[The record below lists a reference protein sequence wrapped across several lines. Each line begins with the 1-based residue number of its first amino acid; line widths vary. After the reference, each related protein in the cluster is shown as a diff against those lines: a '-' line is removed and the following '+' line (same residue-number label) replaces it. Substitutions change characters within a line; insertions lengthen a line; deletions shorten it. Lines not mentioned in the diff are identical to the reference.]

1 MSTDGL
7 RGRLLRALLA
17 ASVGLGAHAAAGSQT
32 FDVPPQPGPAR
43 ALNIDAP
50 TERSLPNGMRVVLAE
65 RRGVQLVTARLVVL
79 SGSEAD
85 SPALAG
91 LASLTAGL
99 LTKGTRAYS
108 ATALVRAAES
118 LGGALESSAGWHQTE
133 VAITVSTPKLDEAL
147 GLVSETVQ
155 HPRFAPAELDRLRA
169 QALDELKVA
178 YAEPGTL
185 ATLSAQHLLYGA
197 GAYGHP
203 SGGTPASLQRIRRAD
218 VLALHAAQSRPDRA
232 VLVLAG
238 DIDAERAMR
247 LAERHFGG
255 WKPARG
261 VPSSAPAPSAGSAL
275 PMPAAVIDM
284 PQAGQAAVVLAVP
297 VPRLGADRAAA
308 AVLNSVLGGG
318 FSSRLSQEIR
328 IKRGLSYGAFSQLD
342 ARPLGGA
349 LRLVVQTKNESAAE
363 VAGLLQGELDR
374 LVTTPVGDDEL
385 AARKATLIGDFSRG
399 VETTGGLGAAVR
411 SLIVAGLPSDDLRK
425 RIDSLAAVSAS
436 DVQRFAAANFAP
448 ERRRLVVAGEA
459 ARFAEA
465 LKATATGLVTVPAAA
480 LDLERRDGLRAR

>member
-1 MSTDGL
+1 MQAALEDQDL
-7 RGRLLRALLA
+7 FDELAREQDLKELLE
-17 ASVGLGAHAAAGSQT
+17 T
-32 FDVPPQPGPAR
+32 PGVR
-43 ALNIDAP
+43 
-50 TERSLPNGMRVVLAE
+50 T
-65 RRGVQLVTARLVVL
+65 RLV
-79 SGSEAD
+79 
-85 SPALAG
+85 
-91 LASLTAGL
+91 
-99 LTKGTRAYS
+99 
-108 ATALVRAAES
+108 
-118 LGGALESSAGWHQTE
+118 
-133 VAITVSTPKLDEAL
+133 EAL
-147 GLVSETVQ
+147 KL
-155 HPRFAPAELDRLRA
+155 
-169 QALDELKVA
+169 A

-247 LAERHFGG
+247 LAQRHFGG

-349 LRLVVQTKNESAAE
+349 LRLVVQTKNESAA
-363 VAGLLQGELDR
+363 GNLYP
-374 LVTTPVGDDEL
+374 TT
-385 AARKATLIGDFSRG
+385 
-399 VETTGGLGAAVR
+399 
-411 SLIVAGLPSDDLRK
+411 
-425 RIDSLAAVSAS
+425 
-436 DVQRFAAANFAP
+436 
-448 ERRRLVVAGEA
+448 
-459 ARFAEA
+459 
-465 LKATATGLVTVPAAA
+465 
-480 LDLERRDGLRAR
+480 